1 MTQQVARA
9 RLPTAAGEFQLHLFA
24 GADGGKG
31 HMALVRGEVSG
42 RSGLLVRVHS
52 ECFTGEVLGSLR
64 CDCGPQLA
72 EAIRQIA
79 AEGAGVIVYLR
90 QEGRGIGLL
99 DKLRA
104 YNLQDAG
111 HDTVDANLLLG
122 HGADERD
129 YSAAAEIL
137 TRLGLRSVRLLTNNP
152 AKIEGLRRHGI
163 AVSARVPTLL
173 HVNAENAPYMLAK
186 AHRMQHLL
194 DLEPSGGVA
203 PGSHSGSY
211 PGSSGGGYLATD
223 SGGVAG
229 GLVVAEAVPSLR
241 SFDGLAAL
249 RERIARHRARSA
261 SRPFVTLSYAQSVDG
276 SIAAS
281 PNRPLAL
288 SGKASLTLTHGL
300 RAIHDAI
307 LVGIGTVVADN
318 PRLTVRFVDGA
329 QPRPVVVDS
338 RLRTPLDASLLSGG
352 GVPPLIATTDA
363 ASVENERSLAAAGAE
378 VVRLPADRT
387 GRVSLTA
394 LLEHLARSGVR
405 SVMVEGGAGIITSV
419 VHERL
424 LDHLVLTVAP
434 LLVGGLRGVLDVG
447 TDAFPRLRNLEYQ
460 QLHEDL
466 VVWGDPAWDAC

>member
-1 MTQQVARA
+1 MTQQVTRA

-31 HMALVRGEVSG
+31 HMALVRGDVSG

-173 HVNAENAPYMLAK
+173 HVNAENAPYLLAK
-186 AHRMQHLL
+186 AQRMQHLL
-194 DLEPSGGVA
+194 DLEPEVGAVA
-203 PGSHSGSY
+203 LGSHGGTNGESY
-211 PGSSGGGYLATD
+211 GAADPGGIASELM
-223 SGGVAG
+223 
-229 GLVVAEAVPSLR
+229 VAEPASSLR
-241 SFDGLAAL
+241 WFDGLAAL
-249 RERIARHRARSA
+249 RERIARHRAGPAAR
-261 SRPFVTLSYAQSVDG
+261 RPFVTLSYAQSVDG

-281 PNRPLAL
+281 PDRPLAL
-288 SGKASLTLTHGL
+288 SGQASLTLTHGL

-352 GVPPLIATTDA
+352 GVQPLIATTDA
-363 ASVENERSLAAAGAE
+363 ASVENERSLVAAGAE
-378 VVRLPADRT
+378 IVRLPADRA

-434 LLVGGLRGVLDVG
+434 LLVGGLRGVLDLG
-447 TDAFPRLRNLEYQ
+447 TDGFPRLRNLEYQ